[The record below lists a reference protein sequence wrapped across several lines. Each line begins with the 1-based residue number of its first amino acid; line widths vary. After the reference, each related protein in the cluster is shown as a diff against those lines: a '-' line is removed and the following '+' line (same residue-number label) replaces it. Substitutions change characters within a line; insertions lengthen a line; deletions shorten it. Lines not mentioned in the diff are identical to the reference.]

1 MAQLKIIWT
10 AFAKQQ
16 RDEIFHFWNIRNKST
31 LYSKKLRLLIKS
43 RTNQLKD
50 HPYSGKKIFAT
61 SYRILIFKNYSLV
74 YFVDKEKVY
83 IVAFWENHQ
92 DYEKLQNILGL

>member
-10 AFAKQQ
+10 VFAKQQ

-31 LYSKKLRLLIKS
+31 FYSKKLRLLIKS

-50 HPYSGKKIFAT
+50 QPFQEKKYLQT
-61 SYRILIFKNYSLV
+61 L
-74 YFVDKEKVY
+74 KE
-83 IVAFWENHQ
+83 F
-92 DYEKLQNILGL
+92 

>member
-10 AFAKQQ
+10 AFTKQQ

-31 LYSKKLRLLIKS
+31 LYSKKLRLLIKN

-50 HPYSGKKIFAT
+50 HPYSGKKILQP
-61 SYRILIFKNYSLV
+61 LIEF
-74 YFVDKEKVY
+74 
-83 IVAFWENHQ
+83 
-92 DYEKLQNILGL
+92 